1 MADRA
6 VVLFTCLLAITL
18 FAAIRISRQR
28 NRITTTERALRE
40 SEQRLRLIA
49 NNLSEMV
56 WMYDMDRRL
65 VFANKSIER
74 LTGYSAEEFAK
85 EGPIFWMHGSDH
97 ARMSGYWKVS
107 SKERHIG
114 MRSTGW
120 SPRTPAVGWA
130 VATWGPVYDETGR
143 QCGVQGSE
151 RDITEERI
159 VQQVLRESEGRFREL
174 LEDVQLVAAMT
185 DRDGKISFCND
196 YTLTI
201 TGWSRA
207 EVIGRPAEQLFE
219 PAPPFP

>member
-1 MADRA
+1 M
-6 VVLFTCLLAITL
+6 
-18 FAAIRISRQR
+18 
-28 NRITTTERALRE
+28 
-40 SEQRLRLIA
+40 A

-65 VFANKSIER
+65 VFANESVER
-74 LTGYSAEEFAK
+74 VTGYSSEEFAK
-85 EGPIFWMHGSDH
+85 EGPIFWMHGTDRE
-97 ARMSGYWKVS
+97 RMSGYWNSLFEGAAYRDEEYRLITKDA
-107 SKERHIG
+107 
-114 MRSTGW
+114 RS
-120 SPRTPAVGWA
+120 GWA
-130 VATWGPVYDETGR
+130 VATWGPVYDENGR

-185 DRDGKISFCND
+185 DRDGKVSFCND
-196 YTLTI
+196 YMLTI

-219 PAPPFP
+219 PAPPFNTTNGVANTKWGDQTRAFFEGSILEKNGGRRSIQWTLYALA